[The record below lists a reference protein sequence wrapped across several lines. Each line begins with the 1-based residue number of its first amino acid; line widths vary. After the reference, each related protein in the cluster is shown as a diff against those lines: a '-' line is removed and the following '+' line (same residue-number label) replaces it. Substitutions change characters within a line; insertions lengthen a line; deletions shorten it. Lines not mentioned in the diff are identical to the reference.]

1 MKRSKFLRPDR
12 HLIRKNGK
20 REPKKGRKPP
30 QEIPGKKIREDGI
43 RKKNAEKRFRERACR
58 RYFHK
63 MPGSALGGSPEFRIF
78 APNDEPV
85 HARIRTKYR
94 CGAASDPL
102 RGVLE
107 LHHAV
112 PPRARRER
120 SRHRPLAPFSGAS
133 NGAAQTHTPQQFQ
146 LIAHL
151 SLLVM
156 TAAWSLTFALRL
168 SGVRFVYPE
177 REPVSRPR
185 LPLRMFGL
193 RAPPAH

>member
-1 MKRSKFLRPDR
+1 MRRTTNLFMR
-12 HLIRKNGK
+12 GY
-20 REPKKGRKPP
+20 GRN
-30 QEIPGKKIREDGI
+30 I
-43 RKKNAEKRFRERACR
+43 
-58 RYFHK
+58 
-63 MPGSALGGSPEFRIF
+63 
-78 APNDEPV
+78 
-85 HARIRTKYR
+85 
-94 CGAASDPL
+94 GAALLLTLFAGYWSCITLFP
-102 RGVLE
+102 
-107 LHHAV
+107 HAHDV
-112 PPRARRER
+112 NGHVIVH
-120 SRHRPLAPFSGAS
+120 SHPFSGAS

-185 LPLRMFGL
+185 LPLRTFGL